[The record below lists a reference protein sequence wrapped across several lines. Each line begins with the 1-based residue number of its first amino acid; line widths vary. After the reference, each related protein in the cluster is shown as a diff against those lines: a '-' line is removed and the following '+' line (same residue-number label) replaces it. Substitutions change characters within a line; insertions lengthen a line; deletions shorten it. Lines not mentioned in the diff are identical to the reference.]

1 MQIIDKLSNMV
12 SVCDVVQLSEKTVLH
27 SSFLELL
34 GVLEG
39 TLIIAGSGTSVPAAE
54 EVLAEKEVLLLPP
67 DTEVSL
73 SAPHTAVLLRLSFL
87 PAPLLDICDD
97 GALFSCPRFIR
108 KEAVAILLLM
118 AAYARLRLLEDPE
131 NPFRHACLLLD
142 LLRRL
147 DGLAFRPLDGL
158 AFRPLLSP
166 SHDDGMTAYQKDF
179 LVRLTADT
187 RGRLREDLSLSETA
201 SRYEITPQYLAAF
214 FKKYTSMTFHQYIQQ
229 LRCEKGAAYLRY
241 TPLSPEEISPRV
253 GLKQA
258 GVLKAYVSKARLPL
272 YEEKPRLPFT
282 APLPVDGAMRALSPY
297 RTPVAPAAEPSRQPD
312 GLAPVTADANRTKA
326 FPFCFKRL
334 INLGYVS
341 DFTNVRIFD
350 QLIRIQKEIG
360 FEYGRICRILDFVAE
375 YRAGGTIIYDFSRI
389 FHIIDIMIDHR
400 MLPFLEISNKLFRI
414 QLNLSE
420 VVPVNLVKDSSA
432 YYDRTLRLLPDF
444 IRACINRY
452 GQESF
457 DRWRFEVSYTYYDFQ
472 DTAEDFPMT
481 RYVRYFEKIRSIIR
495 GYSAVCQIGGPG
507 FTYWKDAEKLLDLFR
522 LFQAGRTMPDFLT
535 AYLYPL
541 TSDGED
547 AALSP
552 DPDLILKRMAYLL
565 DLARKQF
572 PGMELWITEF
582 NSNLSSRN
590 LLNDSAYQAAFL
602 AKTLT
607 AAADRNVQAMGYYLL
622 SDIPLRYADSL
633 GMLFGGWGLFS
644 DLNLPKPSYHAY
656 RMFAQL
662 GGSLLKYNR
671 HYLITARSAGS
682 YQCLFYH
689 YEHISPGFCQRNVA
703 VQDLEAGEEVF
714 IKTPGCHWEVSI
726 LHAQP
731 GIYLIRKY
739 TVSESKANLL
749 SHWKALGYLNLSR
762 DSDIQ
767 ALQEL
772 SSLTPQLSTA
782 EVLADQPLRF
792 RISVESQEVV
802 LLLLDL
808 NTNTREVM

>member
-1 MQIIDKLSNMV
+1 M
-12 SVCDVVQLSEKTVLH
+12 
-27 SSFLELL
+27 
-34 GVLEG
+34 
-39 TLIIAGSGTSVPAAE
+39 
-54 EVLAEKEVLLLPP
+54 
-67 DTEVSL
+67 
-73 SAPHTAVLLRLSFL
+73 
-87 PAPLLDICDD
+87 
-97 GALFSCPRFIR
+97 
-108 KEAVAILLLM
+108 
-118 AAYARLRLLEDPE
+118 
-131 NPFRHACLLLD
+131 
-142 LLRRL
+142 
-147 DGLAFRPLDGL
+147 
-158 AFRPLLSP
+158 
-166 SHDDGMTAYQKDF
+166 
-179 LVRLTADT
+179 
-187 RGRLREDLSLSETA
+187 
-201 SRYEITPQYLAAF
+201 
-214 FKKYTSMTFHQYIQQ
+214 
-229 LRCEKGAAYLRY
+229 
-241 TPLSPEEISPRV
+241 
-253 GLKQA
+253 
-258 GVLKAYVSKARLPL
+258 
-272 YEEKPRLPFT
+272 
-282 APLPVDGAMRALSPY
+282 
-297 RTPVAPAAEPSRQPD
+297 
-312 GLAPVTADANRTKA
+312 
-326 FPFCFKRL
+326 
-334 INLGYVS
+334 GYVS

-749 SHWKALGYLNLSR
+749 SHWKALGYLNLSS